1 MLSMHANIQAT
12 GWPILP
18 AGEIVEMLQQ
28 TGAHRRA
35 VRRQLI
41 AVGAPSARPRPEKG
55 RIGLGVITWA
65 HVTADTLSEWSG

>member
-1 MLSMHANIQAT
+1 MIAQLCRGEPDSSGGLMLSMHANIQAT

-35 VRRQLI
+35 VRR
-41 AVGAPSARPRPEKG
+41 
-55 RIGLGVITWA
+55 
-65 HVTADTLSEWSG
+65 